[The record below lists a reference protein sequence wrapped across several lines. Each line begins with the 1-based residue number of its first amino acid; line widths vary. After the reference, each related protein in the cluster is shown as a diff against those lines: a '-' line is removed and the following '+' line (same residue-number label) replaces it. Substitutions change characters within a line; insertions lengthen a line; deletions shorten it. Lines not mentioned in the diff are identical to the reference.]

1 MRNSFTGPMGAPDN
15 LQILCQFHPAC
26 SAALRGALHES
37 GAPILQTRSVAE
49 GLQNTSF
56 TGWTASGEPDTK
68 TLTLNSHKFSEKER
82 LFQSGANL
90 CWAFALP

>member
-1 MRNSFTGPMGAPDN
+1 MGAPDN

-49 GLQNTSF
+49 GLQNKLLTRGGEQPVDLSEHAELIF
-56 TGWTASGEPDTK
+56 DSEAVKRDGASRRVQQRV
-68 TLTLNSHKFSEKER
+68 SIVYM
-82 LFQSGANL
+82 Q
-90 CWAFALP
+90 

>member
-1 MRNSFTGPMGAPDN
+1 MSSKIFKKPIGLMGAPDN

-49 GLQNTSF
+49 GLQNNSF
-56 TGWTASGEPDTK
+56 TGWNSISGT
-68 TLTLNSHKFSEKER
+68 
-82 LFQSGANL
+82 
-90 CWAFALP
+90 

>member
-1 MRNSFTGPMGAPDN
+1 MGAPDN

-49 GLQNTSF
+49 GLQNNSF
-56 TGWTASGEPDTK
+56 TGWNSISGT
-68 TLTLNSHKFSEKER
+68 
-82 LFQSGANL
+82 
-90 CWAFALP
+90 

>member
-1 MRNSFTGPMGAPDN
+1 MRTFFTIYVHALMGAPDN

-49 GLQNTSF
+49 GLQNKLL
-56 TGWTASGEPDTK
+56 TG
-68 TLTLNSHKFSEKER
+68 LNSIRCARCCSRPTDSAKFT
-82 LFQSGANL
+82 
-90 CWAFALP
+90 

>member
-1 MRNSFTGPMGAPDN
+1 MGAPDN

-49 GLQNTSF
+49 GLQNNSF
-56 TGWTASGEPDTK
+56 TGWNSIRRSRYKNENYKLTK
-68 TLTLNSHKFSEKER
+68 I
-82 LFQSGANL
+82 
-90 CWAFALP
+90 